1 MKTAIVTDSTSYL
14 SKELRDQLHIHMIP
28 LSVVIGQET
37 YREEVDIQAG
47 DFYEVVRTQEKLPTT
62 TQPPIGEFVKLYEQ
76 LLEQG
81 YEAVVGVYL
90 SSGISGTYQTSLA
103 AADLVEGLTVRSFDS
118 EISCGP
124 QGFYVLRAVELA
136 REGKGPDDIIQELEK
151 MRSSVKAY
159 FVVDDLNHLKRGG
172 RLSSAQALIGGLL
185 QVKPL
190 LQFVDKVIVPFEKIR
205 TSKKALKR
213 VADLFEEDYEKGE
226 PLEAVIIHANR
237 ETEARRWIG
246 ELEERFP
253 NASFSIS
260 YFGPVI
266 GTHLGEGA
274 LGFGWTKKRD

>member
-14 SKELRDQLHIHMIP
+14 PKELRDELHIHMIP

-37 YREEVDIQAG
+37 YREELDIRAEE
-47 DFYEVVRTQEKLPTT
+47 FYEVVRTEEKLPKT
-62 TQPPIGEFVKLYEQ
+62 TQPPIGEFVKLYER
-76 LLEQG
+76 LADEG

-90 SSGISGTYQTSLA
+90 SSGISGTYQTSIA
-103 AADLVEGLTVRSFDS
+103 AADMVEGLAVHSFDS

-124 QGFYVLRAVELA
+124 QAFYVLRAAELA
-136 REGKGPDDIIQELEK
+136 LEGRGPETIMQELEA

-190 LQFVDKVIVPFEKIR
+190 LQFVDKVIAPFEKIR

-213 VADLFEEDYEKGE
+213 VADLFGEDYEKGE

-237 ETEARRWIG
+237 EKEARLWME
-246 ELEERFP
+246 ELKERFP
-253 NASFSIS
+253 EAAFTIS

-274 LGFGWTKKRD
+274 FGFGWTKKRD